1 MQKMWIVRVIRRDVV
16 EEEAGETQSVRSQH
30 TIADFKVAGKGP

>member
-1 MQKMWIVRVIRRDVV
+1 MQKMWIVRVIRRNVV

-30 TIADFKVAGKGP
+30 TIAGFEVAGKGP

>member
-1 MQKMWIVRVIRRDVV
+1 MQRMWTVRVIRRNVV

-30 TIADFKVAGKGP
+30 TIAGFEVAGKGP